1 MEAFLLSL
9 ENTALSQWVLGSI
22 RGYPIVLSFHS
33 LGLGLLVGLLTIIAL
48 RILGFMP
55 QQPLAPLRKFMPW
68 VWLGF
73 AVNLV
78 SGVVL
83 FMADAVKDFYSWTF
97 WIKMLSIAV
106 GIAFAVH
113 ASNTVLRSPVAE
125 TGPSQGTKVFAVV
138 SLFAWLVAVVAG
150 RLIAY
155 LVYAGGT

>member
-1 MEAFLLSL
+1 MESFLRSL
-9 ENTALSQWVLGSI
+9 EDTALSQWVLGSI

-33 LGLGLLVGLLTIIAL
+33 LGLGLLVGLLTIISL

-55 QQPLAPLRKFMPW
+55 QQPLAPMRKFLPW
-68 VWLGF
+68 IWAGF

-83 FMADAVKDFYSWTF
+83 FMADAVKDAHSWTF
-97 WIKMLSIAV
+97 WIKMVSVAV

-113 ASNTVLRSPVAE
+113 LRNTVLRSPVAE
-125 TGPSQGTKVFAVV
+125 TGPSRGTRVFAVI
-138 SLFAWLVAVVAG
+138 SLVAWLGAVVAG

-155 LVYAGGT
+155 VVYAGGT